1 MNKSGEALPLAP
13 KIDVSY
19 ISKIVI
25 VVTFLALFL
34 WSWIK
39 IDMSILGFFTDFQNV
54 INLFRRMYPPDFAE
68 ISTVISAMVETLW
81 IALLGTL
88 GAVILSYPLHF
99 Y

>member
-1 MNKSGEALPLAP
+1 MTKSGETLPLAP

-39 IDMSILGFFTDFQNV
+39 IDMSIFEFFSDFQNV
-54 INLFRRMYPPDFAE
+54 INLFRRMYPQVSKKSDKP
-68 ISTVISAMVETLW
+68 
-81 IALLGTL
+81 LLMDNYQKL
-88 GAVILSYPLHF
+88 G
-99 Y
+99 